1 MNDDV
6 FVVFAKD
13 KTYTYDNCENKG
25 HVHCIFSKEDN
36 AAKRVK
42 KLNARSSMYYDA
54 FYEPWAVQ

>member
-1 MNDDV
+1 
-6 FVVFAKD
+6 VFAKD
-13 KTYTYDNCENKG
+13 KTYTYDNCEDKG